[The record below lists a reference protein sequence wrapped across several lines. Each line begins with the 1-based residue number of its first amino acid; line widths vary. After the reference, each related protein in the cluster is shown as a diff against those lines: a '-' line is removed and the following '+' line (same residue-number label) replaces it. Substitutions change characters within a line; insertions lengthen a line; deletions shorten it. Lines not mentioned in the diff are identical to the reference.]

1 MEAARAGVVGARCT
15 FAVGLDE
22 SLRVFREQIDE
33 NKCKPILCSLML
45 KLLLEW
51 VMMRSGRTV
60 ALLCKRLSDAFVS
73 VCSKGA
79 SAGGLCAADWRGV
92 PGQQAVTTGVH
103 SAE

>member
-1 MEAARAGVVGARCT
+1 M
-15 FAVGLDE
+15 
-22 SLRVFREQIDE
+22 
-33 NKCKPILCSLML
+33 ML

-51 VMMRSGRTV
+51 VLMRSGRTV

-79 SAGGLCAADWRGV
+79 SAGGLCAAGWRGV

-103 SAE
+103 FAE